1 MIGKFVLMKLCFQSE
16 LCVLE
21 APIYNLVTQG
31 VVEDRRS
38 QQEEMFG

>member
-21 APIYNLVTQG
+21 APIWNLVTQD
-31 VVEDRRS
+31 VVEDRS
-38 QQEEMFG
+38 QQGEMFG